1 MNARPYPNRRP
12 SNNRPTRHSS
22 TGHYSG
28 NRQCI
33 ALVDWKFASWLAGN
47 AQGEGSTL
55 SREQLQQ
62 ALRTS
67 VDEAG
72 LGLYLRNVWIYSE
85 QDDAASFDDQQFKVV
100 AAAPGDGGLTVVRAM
115 AADLLSLA
123 RREAIENVLIASDDE
138 RLAVAIDEARLCGMS
153 IAMLVDEAAAQPARL
168 AQEDASWARLLR
180 LADRRVVAL
189 WNGSSNTDF
198 GHAAASGEPAVDVAP
213 IFLELVQNWWNDLPQ
228 EDRDELSDTLPLS
241 RGVPQEVDRELLQL
255 ARNRM
260 ERPLSLPEKRVL
272 RQALRHVA
280 LGEEGSESPSGM
292 PQDPENDE

>member
-1 MNARPYPNRRP
+1 MNSRPYPHRRH
-12 SNNRPTRHSS
+12 SSHRPTRHGSS
-22 TGHYSG
+22 GHSG
-28 NRQCI
+28 QRQCI
-33 ALVDWKFASWLAGN
+33 ALVDWKFVSWLASN
-47 AQGEGSTL
+47 TQGEGSSL
-55 SREQLQQ
+55 SREQLQH
-62 ALRTS
+62 ALRAS

-72 LGLYLRNVWIYSE
+72 LGLYLRNVWVYSE
-85 QDDAASFDDQQFKVV
+85 QDDAAALDDQQLKVV

-123 RREAIENVLIASDDE
+123 RRESIENVLIASDDE
-138 RLAVAIDEARLCGMS
+138 RLAVAIDEARLSGMN

-189 WNGSSNTDF
+189 WNGSSNQTDYSS
-198 GHAAASGEPAVDVAP
+198 AAAGEPAVDVAP
-213 IFLELVQNWWNDLPQ
+213 IFLELVQNWWSDLPQ

-280 LGEEGSESPSGM
+280 LGEEGQESAGLPS
-292 PQDPENDE
+292 DPESDE